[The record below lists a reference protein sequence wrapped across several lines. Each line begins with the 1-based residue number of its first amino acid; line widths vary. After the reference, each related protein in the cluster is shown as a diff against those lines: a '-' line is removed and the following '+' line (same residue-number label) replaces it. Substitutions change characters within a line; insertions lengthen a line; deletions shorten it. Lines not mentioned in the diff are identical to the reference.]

1 MQVATFLVHLK
12 ICWFIRKLNHWTV
25 SSVCHSFNLFKI
37 WHSLVRLSLWTLKYL
52 ICDHSPLR
60 TQSDFTINAQLNYL
74 NIDTGTSKKSLES
87 PCAVPWENVD
97 HFKIYE
103 NPLHV
108 SLEWKIQRCRLRPT
122 MHEIYLN
129 VTIMLSDSSSMNLS
143 SNAFSGSK
151 FFKNCNTSCLCWMK
165 VDTCTSS

>member
-1 MQVATFLVHLK
+1 MNIK
-12 ICWFIRKLNHWTV
+12 ISNLWSFPFKDPIRFYNKSPIKLLEHRYWYFQKITWEPLC
-25 SSVCHSFNLFKI
+25 STLRKCGPFQNLWI
-37 WHSLVRLSLWTLKYL
+37 
-52 ICDHSPLR
+52 
-60 TQSDFTINAQLNYL
+60 Q
-74 NIDTGTSKKSLES
+74 
-87 PCAVPWENVD
+87 
-97 HFKIYE
+97 

-143 SNAFSGSK
+143 SKAFSGSK